1 MRRHLIGFGLAV
13 VLSAAV
19 FFGGG
24 WAYYRLSARNLG
36 PAWTPPAGGGNFI
49 SNSTVTYGLAAMAG
63 VALLIGLALVIRW
76 VSPLATGL
84 PGLVLLA
91 WTALYVTSPTRAVD
105 YIPLKA
111 HSFGLGFLGLGSIGI
126 LAAAG
131 VVLVM
136 PLFFPSRWRRPA
148 PEAVEVEDDDDL
160 IEATT
165 VTSPA
170 RTGLVAGMGSSA
182 WESLTSEN
190 TKLDDAGW

>member
-1 MRRHLIGFGLAV
+1 MRRHLIGIGLAV
-13 VLSAAV
+13 VLSAAI

-24 WAYYRLSARNLG
+24 WAYNRLFTRNLG
-36 PAWTPPAGGGNFI
+36 SEWTPPAGGGNFM
-49 SNSTVTYGLAAMAG
+49 SNSAVTYGLAAMAG

-84 PGLVLLA
+84 PGLVLVA
-91 WTALYVTSPTRAVD
+91 WTTLFVTGPTRVVD

-111 HSFGLGFLGLGSIGI
+111 HSFGLGFLGLGSTGI
-126 LAAAG
+126 LGAAG

-148 PEAVEVEDDDDL
+148 PESVDVDDDL

-165 VTSPA
+165 VTSPS

-182 WESLTSEN
+182 WDSLTSEN
-190 TKLDDAGW
+190 PKLDDTGW